1 MNETNGRQQ
10 KKKKLQTRF
19 PHSSSPSSPPRRRRT
34 RASPLGGDSL
44 PRSLSLLHSRTMCG
58 PTGESLKPS
67 YLHTRRAAN
76 ENEQEESLLF
86 PSRHLF
92 TRSHQQKNQSNCRLH
107 VLPRHVRVRLPLHGP
122 ARPPAEPGLPVRFD
136 LESAFFKERK
146 ETEKKSMMFF
156 FLLLPSFFAHFS
168 RPRPRP
174 PSEKKLFEKT
184 LGISASGTSPSQ
196 RETTSPPTRRSAGP
210 RSATAGRWLGCT
222 LRAGPR
228 ARRHW
233 LWEGGGGDWRKR
245 KRKRRACF
253 SVFVLFLPFLSL
265 HAAFSDSI
273 VPSAK
278 TCCRFAWSFFPFH
291 SSSFFYKSCA
301 VGIEKQSAG
310 FFVFAFSPSPSLLPP
325 TPSRPRPSPKRRLR
339 QPLHSVPPPAQIHH
353 RHARDLAHAP
363 AEVPVA
369 RRDDVAPVRL
379 GPLAEAVVGVR
390 SLVVAGQPL
399 QSGSLATRSATLYL
413 GPSFSSSATT
423 HSVTHGMH
431 SAYRQSIMPWTRS
444 ILFLMEWL
452 MKFVSTRTWYG
463 GPRRSFQRKKREEG
477 VASTWRTSGSL
488 GFFWFAEGLV
498 YGEIFIFGGWG
509 RGEKERRGGRLRGES
524 EGKWRGGDG
533 ERRRN
538 EKNGKKE
545 MDSKQLTASG
555 PWGCE
560 GA

>member
-1 MNETNGRQQ
+1 MAGNR
-10 KKKKLQTRF
+10 KKKNFKLA
-19 PHSSSPSSPPRRRRT
+19 SPTLLLRRPQRRRRT
-34 RASPLGGDSL
+34 RASPLGDD
-44 PRSLSLLHSRTMCG
+44 SLSLSLSLPHSRTMCG

-86 PSRHLF
+86 PSRHL
-92 TRSHQQKNQSNCRLH
+92 SLDPINKKNQSNFRLH

-168 RPRPRP
+168 RPRPLP
-174 PSEKKLFEKT
+174 PPEKKLFEKT
-184 LGISASGTSPSQ
+184 LGTSASGTSPSQ

-245 KRKRRACF
+245 KRKRRECF

-310 FFVFAFSPSPSLLPP
+310 FFVFAFSPSPSLSPSNSLTSSAPP
-325 TPSRPRPSPKRRLR
+325 QASPPAASPQCTSSRSDTSPARQGSCARACGGPGRTSPRCSNGAPWPAGRGSRRRTSPCGRRAASPAWGPWRRAARPCTWDRASPARRPR
-339 QPLHSVPPPAQIHH
+339 
-353 RHARDLAHAP
+353 
-363 AEVPVA
+363 
-369 RRDDVAPVRL
+369 
-379 GPLAEAVVGVR
+379 
-390 SLVVAGQPL
+390 
-399 QSGSLATRSATLYL
+399 TR
-413 GPSFSSSATT
+413 
-423 HSVTHGMH
+423 
-431 SAYRQSIMPWTRS
+431 
-444 ILFLMEWL
+444 
-452 MKFVSTRTWYG
+452 
-463 GPRRSFQRKKREEG
+463 
-477 VASTWRTSGSL
+477 
-488 GFFWFAEGLV
+488 
-498 YGEIFIFGGWG
+498 
-509 RGEKERRGGRLRGES
+509 
-524 EGKWRGGDG
+524 
-533 ERRRN
+533 
-538 EKNGKKE
+538 
-545 MDSKQLTASG
+545 
-555 PWGCE
+555 
-560 GA
+560 